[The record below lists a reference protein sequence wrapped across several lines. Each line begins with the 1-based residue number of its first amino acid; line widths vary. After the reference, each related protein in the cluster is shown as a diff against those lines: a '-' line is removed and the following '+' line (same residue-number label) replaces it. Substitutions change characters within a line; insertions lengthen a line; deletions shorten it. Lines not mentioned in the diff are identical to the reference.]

1 MFHFISNIVKRTK
14 LLMALNNNSIQTIIN
29 KPGFNNVGIIILKN
43 DNMKQPVESLLS
55 GTELEKNQSAK
66 QELIRILEEVAKKT
80 PANIKQLLKDKTV
93 GQLLKKRDEEGVFKE
108 KMDKI
113 AQYVKQQFTN
123 ALKVHSDEFID
134 EELAKWE
141 I

>member
-55 GTELEKNQSAK
+55 GTELEKN
-66 QELIRILEEVAKKT
+66 
-80 PANIKQLLKDKTV
+80 
-93 GQLLKKRDEEGVFKE
+93 
-108 KMDKI
+108 
-113 AQYVKQQFTN
+113 
-123 ALKVHSDEFID
+123 
-134 EELAKWE
+134 
-141 I
+141 